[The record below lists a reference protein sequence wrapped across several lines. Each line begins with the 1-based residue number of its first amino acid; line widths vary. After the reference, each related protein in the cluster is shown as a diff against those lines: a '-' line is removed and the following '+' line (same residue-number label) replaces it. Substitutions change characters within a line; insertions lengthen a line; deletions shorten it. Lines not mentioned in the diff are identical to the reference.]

1 MAVPDHR
8 MARCLVPL
16 PDESLPGFALRLGDR
31 LHLPPGHILWRLG
44 LLGAQATATLAPS
57 GRLFFI
63 DPVKRERLARIIG
76 TTPQSVDQLTLHPL
90 ASRFPPVAHAL
101 SLPRPAGE
109 LPKPRQIAP
118 PWILSSFSRYC
129 PHCLAGDGSAIQQRH
144 GGPWLRRWRLATSFA
159 CVKHRVFLEH
169 QCPGCHRPSG
179 LTLNGSWPGSLLLIG
194 NPGLEGLHP
203 AACRGNEAGRPGV
216 ICGHRLDQP
225 ANAPMRPLPQNLAD
239 LQSRLDHLFDEETAP
254 EDAFAAFADLQ
265 TITAVVLATWPAMAD
280 MVTADQKAAVDEH
293 LAAQE
298 KRLPGFVAQSAPR
311 DDGVFWTYLPRSSI
325 GAAAVLSVA
334 DQLLGLPDGELG
346 QELGRLAPRC
356 PERDNKRWG
365 ATWKLLDKDTTLARR
380 AVVQQSLRKRAR
392 PRTPSK
398 AWSRRQIIPSLLA
411 LEIEHRHGFAP
422 ENIPQELPD
431 QWFRIFWTDAD
442 CPFPPHSRR
451 FRRTAAI
458 LLVQAAEEMNAQQ
471 AAEYLGFPP
480 GTNLLTAPA
489 QQPVTADSD
498 ERADELRESLYRLA
512 DHLAAIPAADHV
524 DYRRRRR
531 QHESWHLGDDAFAEL
546 VERFVAAN
554 KRKPAAPADQLH
566 EALSALIWSQVTG
579 SEPCLAPCFRPPFAA
594 PGRSTTRSD
603 PAIHL
608 ANRLRR
614 DKPRSPY
621 SVLLPLLADHAA
633 DLLRS

>member
-392 PRTPSK
+392 PRTPPKPGPVARSSPRSSP
-398 AWSRRQIIPSLLA
+398 SRSNTAMVSLP
-411 LEIEHRHGFAP
+411 RTSPRNYPTSGSGSSG
-422 ENIPQELPD
+422 
-431 QWFRIFWTDAD
+431 RM
-442 CPFPPHSRR
+442 
-451 FRRTAAI
+451 RTARSR
-458 LLVQAAEEMNAQQ
+458 
-471 AAEYLGFPP
+471 
-480 GTNLLTAPA
+480 LT
-489 QQPVTADSD
+489 
-498 ERADELRESLYRLA
+498 RA
-512 DHLAAIPAADHV
+512 
-524 DYRRRRR
+524 
-531 QHESWHLGDDAFAEL
+531 
-546 VERFVAAN
+546 
-554 KRKPAAPADQLH
+554 
-566 EALSALIWSQVTG
+566 G
-579 SEPCLAPCFRPPFAA
+579 SGARPRSCSSRPPK
-594 PGRSTTRSD
+594 R
-603 PAIHL
+603 
-608 ANRLRR
+608 
-614 DKPRSPY
+614 
-621 SVLLPLLADHAA
+621 
-633 DLLRS
+633 